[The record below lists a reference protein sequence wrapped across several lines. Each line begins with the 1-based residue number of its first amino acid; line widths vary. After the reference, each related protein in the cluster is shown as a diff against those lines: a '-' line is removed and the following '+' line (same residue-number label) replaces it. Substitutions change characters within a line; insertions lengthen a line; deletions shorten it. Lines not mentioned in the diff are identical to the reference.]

1 MNNIILF
8 GAGEIGKTAA
18 CLCRM
23 ENRKVQN
30 FVDNDPEKQNK
41 YILGIPVI
49 DLAAY
54 LSMNFSETDLIL
66 CLNESNREQVEAQL
80 KSKGIKDFQ
89 VFDGKHNYQRERIIS
104 YTNPKNLEDVI
115 LYHVLRNEKEIF
127 YIDIGSN
134 DPFGGSVTKL
144 LYDTKNAHGINVE
157 PQEHLIKYSNVERP
171 RDINLCVAVGSE
183 KKTERFF
190 HQGALST
197 FVKQNVRSDGCT
209 AEELEITTLKD
220 ICDSYIKREINI
232 SFLKVDVEGYERE
245 VLLGADFNQYR
256 PNIIVMEST
265 EPCTVIPN
273 YEKWEKILITNGYHY
288 VFSHGVNRYYVADE
302 RSDLDE
308 EFVGGIEYYRFL
320 YDIYHVKF
328 QRI

>member
-1 MNNIILF
+1 MNDIILF
-8 GAGEIGKTAA
+8 GAGEIGKIAA
-18 CLCRM
+18 CLCRKDS
-23 ENRKVQN
+23 RKVQC

-41 YILGIPVI
+41 KILGIPVI
-49 DLAAY
+49 DLETY
-54 LSMNFSETDLIL
+54 LGMNLSKTELIL
-66 CLNESNREQVEAQL
+66 CLNESNRGQVEEQL
-80 KSKGIKDFQ
+80 KSKGIKEFQ
-89 VFDGKHNYQRERIIS
+89 IFDGRHDYQRERIIS

-127 YIDIGSN
+127 YIDVGSN

-144 LYDTKNAHGINVE
+144 LYDTKNASGINVE
-157 PQEHLIKYSNVERP
+157 PQKHLIKYSNVERP

-183 KKTERFF
+183 KKTEKFF

-197 FVKQNVRSDGCT
+197 FVLQNVKNEDCI
-209 AEELEITTLKD
+209 AEELDITTLKD
-220 ICDSYIKREINI
+220 ICDSYIDRETNI
-232 SFLKVDVEGYERE
+232 SFLKVDVEGYEKE

-273 YEKWEKILITNGYHY
+273 YGSWENILVRNSYHF
-288 VFSHGVNRYYVADE
+288 VFSYGVNRYYVADE

-308 EFVGGIEYYRFL
+308 GFAGGMEYYRFL
-320 YDIYHVKF
+320 YDIYHVTFK
-328 QRI
+328 RI